1 MTDKKYEIAYIFP
14 SDEELME
21 QTRDAVR
28 AGLEELKVKIE
39 DENDIGMRDFT
50 YPIRKQNS
58 GRYYVFT
65 VQMPPAVA
73 HTLDGYYRHNNAV
86 LRHLVLRLED

>member
-1 MTDKKYEIAYIFP
+1 MADKKYEIAYIFS
-14 SDEELME
+14 SDEGVMGEA
-21 QTRDAVR
+21 RDAVR
-28 AGLEELKVKIE
+28 TGLEELKVKIE
-39 DENDIGMRDFT
+39 DENDIGVKDFK

-58 GRYYVFT
+58 GHYYVFT

-73 HTLDGYYRHNNAV
+73 HSLDGHYRHNNAV